1 MKAVVLKDKMKK
13 GNMIAPLYYEE
24 VETPQPNKGEVL
36 VRLHYAAV
44 NRRDVFIRYGAYPGI
59 AVPSVLGSDGAGV
72 IAALGEGVS
81 GIAVG
86 SEVVINPGLDWGDN
100 IDYPQAKHTVLGVPS
115 NGTYAQ
121 YVTVPAE
128 NVLQKPSH
136 LTLEEAAAIPL
147 GALTAYRAVVTKGEV
162 KPSDTVIIP
171 GIGGGVATFALQIA
185 VAIGATVFVT
195 SSSDEKIAYAK
206 ELGATDGVN
215 YRNEDWVK
223 ELKALSGGADLSI
236 DSIGGSTFN
245 DLIYL
250 AKPGSKIV
258 SFGAT
263 LGPVEQVVMPRI
275 FFKQLHILGTTM
287 GSASE
292 FKSVIDFY
300 GAHKLKPVIDGVYD
314 LQDIES
320 VHEKMDK
327 GKVFGKMVLKIPHD

>member
-13 GNMIAPLYYEE
+13 GDKIAPLYYEE
-24 VETPQPNKGEVL
+24 IETPQPKKGEVL

-59 AVPSVLGSDGAGV
+59 EVPSVLGSDGAGV

-81 GIAVG
+81 NIAVG
-86 SEVVINPGLDWGDN
+86 SEVVINPALDWGDN
-100 IDYPQAKHTVLGVPS
+100 IDYPQAEHTVLGVPS

-171 GIGGGVATFALQIA
+171 GVGGGVATFALQIA
-185 VAIGATVFVT
+185 VAKGATVFVT

-206 ELGATDGVN
+206 ELGATGGVN
-215 YRNEDWVK
+215 YRNKDWVK
-223 ELKALSGGADLSI
+223 QLKALSGGANLSI

-292 FKSVIDFY
+292 FKSMIDFY
-300 GAHKLKPVIDGVYD
+300 EAHKLKPVIDGVYD
-314 LQDIES
+314 LQDIEN

>member
-13 GNMIAPLYYEE
+13 GDKIAPLYYEE
-24 VETPQPNKGEVL
+24 IETPQPKKGEVL

-59 AVPSVLGSDGAGV
+59 EVPSVLGSDGAGV
-72 IAALGEGVS
+72 IVALGEGVS
-81 GIAVG
+81 NIAVG
-86 SEVVINPGLDWGDN
+86 SEVVINPALDWGDN
-100 IDYPQAKHTVLGVPS
+100 IDYPQAEHTVLGVPS

-171 GIGGGVATFALQIA
+171 GVGGGVATFALQIA
-185 VAIGATVFVT
+185 VAKGATVFVT

-206 ELGATDGVN
+206 ELGATGGVN
-215 YRNEDWVK
+215 YRNKDWVK
-223 ELKALSGGADLSI
+223 QLKALSGGANLSI

-292 FKSVIDFY
+292 FKSMIDFY
-300 GAHKLKPVIDGVYD
+300 EAHKLKPVIDGVYD
-314 LQDIES
+314 IQDIEN